1 MTRLK
6 KINYL
11 RRLPW
16 IWLEHLSSPAAA
28 EGSLEA
34 ASTFSSAAAE
44 AEARWTWS
52 AFFFLSFGWEMQ
64 HIHGGRAVIL
74 LQGAGNYVAF
84 TKGGHD
90 LGVFTALHQCHLAL
104 VLLVWEGQIFWEI
117 PAGRAVLDWHV
128 KVQRGLC
135 GRYRCLYLLSVCSYF
150 KPQLHQEPLSAGHRW
165 ASLCWVRKHR
175 MVFMAACLPRVGL
188 LSPSPWPAHLLTSAN
203 VKMPW
208 CKLVLVFQ
216 WILKAIPVYLC
227 EE

>member
-44 AEARWTWS
+44 AEASWTWP

-84 TKGGHD
+84 IKGGHD
-90 LGVFTALHQCHLAL
+90 LGVFTALHQCHLAPGVVSL
-104 VLLVWEGQIFWEI
+104 
-117 PAGRAVLDWHV
+117 GRTDILGNTCWKGSAWLACKGSKRPLW
-128 KVQRGLC
+128 KVQ
-135 GRYRCLYLLSVCSYF
+135 V
-150 KPQLHQEPLSAGHRW
+150 PLS
-165 ASLCWVRKHR
+165 SLCLQL
-175 MVFMAACLPRVGL
+175 F
-188 LSPSPWPAHLLTSAN
+188 
-203 VKMPW
+203 
-208 CKLVLVFQ
+208 
-216 WILKAIPVYLC
+216 
-227 EE
+227 